1 MNLERSLTE
10 LGLTEKEAKTYLAAL
25 AAGSASISDIARATG
40 LNRITTYDV
49 IHDLK
54 EKGLMSVMQKAKK
67 KLYIAAEP
75 EALQRLVA
83 TKENILKQMLPQ
95 LAGMSNATKKK
106 PKILFFEGE
115 HGMIGLYQ
123 KTLDAKNELLTF
135 GDEKHFYDLVL
146 AKYFPDYRDQRKKRG
161 IKAKMIIP
169 DTTQGR
175 ITKQNDGVG
184 FRETKLVPPEKY
196 KFSVYFLLYNNSTI
210 IISPDDVAGLYIE
223 SRDITNTLRSF
234 HQLLWSCLR

>member
-1 MNLERSLTE
+1 MNLETNLIH
-10 LGLTEKEAKTYLAAL
+10 LGLNEKEAKTYLVAL
-25 AAGSASISDIARATG
+25 EMESVSISDLAKRTG
-40 LNRITTYDV
+40 INRVTTYDV
-49 IHDLK
+49 IQSLK
-54 EKGLMSVMQKAKK
+54 EKGLMSVTVKYKK

-75 EALQRLVA
+75 DALQRLVA
-83 TKENILKQMLPQ
+83 TKENILKQILPQ
-95 LAGMSNATKKK
+95 LSGLSNVTKKK

-115 HGMIGLYQ
+115 QGMIGLYQ
-123 KTLDAKNELLTF
+123 KTLDAKKELLTF

-169 DTTQGR
+169 DTEQGR

-210 IISPDDVAGLYIE
+210 IISPEDLAGLYIE
-223 SRDITNTLRSF
+223 SSDITDTLRSF
-234 HQLLWSCLR
+234 HQLLWGCLK